1 MSNQPTPETDA
12 AAWVET
18 NQANALVLAS
28 FACNLERQRDAA
40 ISRFESSQSARMEL
54 KRERDEARELARQLI
69 AEMKRL
75 SQWEFPIYGG
85 DSGIEKPCSPAQ
97 YARLLRRVQ
106 ELENIVARLERDSHP
121 PVNLS
126 PAIAA
131 EVTKQLKANAESIHP
146 ESKP

>member
-54 KRERDEARELARQLI
+54 KRERDEARELARELRDALEAVMPYI
-69 AEMKRL
+69 V
-75 SQWEFPIYGG
+75 G
-85 DSGIEKPCSPAQ
+85 D
-97 YARLLRRVQ
+97 R
-106 ELENIVARLERDSHP
+106 IVP
-121 PVNLS
+121 WK
-126 PAIAA
+126 AA
-131 EVTKQLKANAESIHP
+131 ETALTKAKEVLP
-146 ESKP
+146 